1 MKPKLFSRELSDEER
16 KKLKAGLRSQDSF
29 VLRRCQI
36 ILSSAEGQSVSVIA
50 KLFGCHRDT
59 VRRIINTF
67 NSQGIAVLEKGSR
80 RPHNIQRAFSEE
92 NAEKLKELIHRSPRD
107 FEKPTGL
114 WTLALLA
121 EISFAEGL
129 TEKEVSNET
138 IRQTLRHLGI
148 RWKRA
153 KHWISS
159 PDPHYAHKKNAKKI

>member
-1 MKPKLFSRELSDEER
+1 MQPKLFSRELSDEER
-16 KKLKAGLRSQDSF
+16 RKLKAGLRSQDAF
-29 VLRRCQI
+29 VLRRCQV
-36 ILSSAEGQSVSVIA
+36 ILSSAEGQSVSAIA

-67 NSQGIAVLEKGSR
+67 NSQGISVLEKGSK
-80 RPHNIQRAFSEE
+80 RPHNIRRAFSEE

-114 WTLALLA
+114 WTLSLLA

-129 TEKEVSNET
+129 TEKEVSDET
-138 IRQTLRHLGI
+138 IRQTLKKLGV